1 MLKAWPQRPQSL
13 SSQRSP
19 ASSLQPDSAATV
31 IYRSGHNW
39 KTKRNFE
46 VFSATDFLAAAVE
59 HIPDRYHHTIRYYG
73 IYSNRSRGIEQRR
86 NQASPSCQ
94 CAHPECAPPDPPSAL
109 STVTHPQ
116 QPNRKLRPLWRDLI
130 LRVWGEDPLLCPKC
144 KTTMKVVD
152 KVRRP
157 EEIEFFLK
165 LHNLWEGIL
174 AIPPPPDPPFDVE
187 TLEPIRTPPEFQWWK
202 PEASDP
208 AQFEL
213 QVPHW
218 SPDFEFQDWQQ
229 AADSAESAT
238 SWQATELTL
247 DAERTLALDSDQP
260 ALEEFPEFFYD
271 WSRQNRATIPQSLL
285 VRVEIDNA
293 DAHLYIRESWEN
305 ASFLPIT
312 AKNAEILGILAHPA

>member
-1 MLKAWPQRPQSL
+1 MAAARIQAGGKRLQTGGKNKKRLCSKPDLSVRKASVRL
-13 SSQRSP
+13 RSP
-19 ASSLQPDSAATV
+19 ASNLQPDSTATV

-59 HIPDRYHHTIRYYG
+59 HIPDRPKDRLETGDCRLEIRTRANPFVPFVRP
-73 IYSNRSRGIEQRR
+73 SSEASSTSR
-86 NQASPSCQ
+86 
-94 CAHPECAPPDPPSAL
+94 
-109 STVTHPQ
+109 
-116 QPNRKLRPLWRDLI
+116 LRPPVYSL
-130 LRVWGEDPLLCPKC
+130 
-144 KTTMKVVD
+144 
-152 KVRRP
+152 
-157 EEIEFFLK
+157 
-165 LHNLWEGIL
+165 NQ
-174 AIPPPPDPPFDVE
+174 
-187 TLEPIRTPPEFQWWK
+187 PIRTPPEFQWWK

-271 WSRQNRATIPQSLL
+271 
-285 VRVEIDNA
+285 
-293 DAHLYIRESWEN
+293 
-305 ASFLPIT
+305 
-312 AKNAEILGILAHPA
+312 